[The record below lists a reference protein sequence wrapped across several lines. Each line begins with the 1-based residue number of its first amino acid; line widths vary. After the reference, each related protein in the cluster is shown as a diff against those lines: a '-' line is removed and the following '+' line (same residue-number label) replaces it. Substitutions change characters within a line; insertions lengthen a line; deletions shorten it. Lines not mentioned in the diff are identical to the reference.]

1 MREQTTTS
9 RKGQAGAVPADVQ
22 RSLGYLKNSGST
34 YRDLDMRR
42 GAVWLYL
49 EAAHRLHLIKAL
61 ETLEEVYMYDPPKEG
76 HAHEQTHLTYGARQ
90 LCDLLRQHHH
100 TPSATESFLENHE
113 SYSLIE
119 ALEAWEQHYVYRKHR
134 DAVEPIEL
142 EVVAPARAFLD
153 SLRRYR
159 NTALALGVRDQLRLS
174 RS

>member
-1 MREQTTTS
+1 MSGREANT

-22 RSLGYLKNSGST
+22 RSLGYLKNNGST

-61 ETLEEVYMYDPPKEG
+61 EVLEEVYVYDPPKAG
-76 HAHEQTHLTYGARQ
+76 HASEQYNCTYPGRQ
-90 LCDLLRQHHH
+90 LCALLREHHR
-100 TPSATESFLENHE
+100 TPSATEHFLENHE
-113 SYSLIE
+113 SYELIE
-119 ALEAWEQHYVYRKHR
+119 ALEAWEHHYLYRTHA

-142 EVVAPARAFLD
+142 AVVAPARAFLD
-153 SLRRYR
+153 CLRRYR
-159 NTALALGVRDQLRLS
+159 ITALALGVREQLRVS